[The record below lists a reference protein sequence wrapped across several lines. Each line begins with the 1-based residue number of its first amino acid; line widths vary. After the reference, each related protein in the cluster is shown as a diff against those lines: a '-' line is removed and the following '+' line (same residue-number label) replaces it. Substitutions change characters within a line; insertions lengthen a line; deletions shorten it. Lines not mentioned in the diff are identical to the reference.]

1 MPFLIVSV
9 LKLYQQYNK
18 VKFLYQDII
27 SFSLLTITTGYTLV
41 SLWQGGIAMFGE
53 LLRELRKD
61 HGMTQVDL
69 AKELSLSPL
78 TISAYER
85 SRCVPDDS
93 TKVKIAKLF
102 NISLDYL
109 LGLIREPL
117 PYERSDHA
125 VQCPQ
130 DFTAEDI
137 QKVREYIKFL
147 EFQKKAKQ

>member
-1 MPFLIVSV
+1 ML
-9 LKLYQQYNK
+9 
-18 VKFLYQDII
+18 
-27 SFSLLTITTGYTLV
+27 
-41 SLWQGGIAMFGE
+41 GE

-61 HGMTQVDL
+61 HGLTQADL

-85 SRCVPDDS
+85 NRCVPDDS
-93 TKVKIAKLF
+93 TKVKIAKIF

-109 LGLIREPL
+109 LGLIREPF

-130 DFTAEDI
+130 DFTAEDL

-147 EFQKKAKQ
+147 EFQKKNKQ

>member
-1 MPFLIVSV
+1 
-9 LKLYQQYNK
+9 
-18 VKFLYQDII
+18 
-27 SFSLLTITTGYTLV
+27 
-41 SLWQGGIAMFGE
+41 MFGE

-125 VQCPQ
+125 VQC
-130 DFTAEDI
+130 FTAEDI

-147 EFQKKAKQ
+147 EFQKKVKQ

>member
-1 MPFLIVSV
+1 MYYYQRLKDIREDNEKTQSDIAEV
-9 LKLYQQYNK
+9 LNTVRQQYNRWETGK
-18 VKFLYQDII
+18 QELPMHHF
-27 SFSLLTITTGYTLV
+27 IT
-41 SLWQGGIAMFGE
+41 
-53 LLRELRKD
+53 
-61 HGMTQVDL
+61 L
-69 AKELSLSPL
+69 AR
-78 TISAYER
+78 YY
-85 SRCVPDDS
+85 
-93 TKVKIAKLF
+93 